1 MSDQANTL
9 ASGVQEGNETSP
21 IGGRAKRLFDVVFAA
36 VGLLLLAPTILLI
49 ALAIKL
55 SDGGPVLY
63 RHRRIGFNGGSFD
76 CLKFR
81 TMVEESDRVL
91 QAYLNEHPD
100 MRAEWVLSQKLK
112 CDPRVTSLGIIL
124 RKLSI
129 DELPQLLN
137 VLRGDMSIV
146 GPRPIV
152 ENEALR
158 YGADAICHYYSVRPG
173 VTGLWQVSGRNDLT
187 YEARVALDRDY
198 VQNWSLSSDVILILR
213 TIPAVLS
220 SRGTY

>member
-1 MSDQANTL
+1 MCDQATAL
-9 ASGVQEGNETSP
+9 GSGVQEGNEASP
-21 IGGRAKRLFDVVFAA
+21 IGGGAKRLFDVVLAA
-36 VGLLLLAPTILLI
+36 LGLLLLAPTVLLI

-63 RHRRIGFNGGSFD
+63 RHRRIGFNGRSFD

-81 TMVEESDRVL
+81 TMVKDSDRVL
-91 QAYLNEHPD
+91 QNYLNEHSEV
-100 MRAEWVLSQKLK
+100 RAEWAVSQKLK
-112 CDPRVTSLGIIL
+112 YDPRVTSLGIVL

-137 VLRGDMSIV
+137 VLRGEMSIV

-152 ENEALR
+152 EEEALR
-158 YGADAICHYYSVRPG
+158 YGPDAIRHYYSVRPG

-187 YEARVALDRDY
+187 YDARVALDTDY
-198 VQNWSLSSDVILILR
+198 VQNWTLSSDVILILR